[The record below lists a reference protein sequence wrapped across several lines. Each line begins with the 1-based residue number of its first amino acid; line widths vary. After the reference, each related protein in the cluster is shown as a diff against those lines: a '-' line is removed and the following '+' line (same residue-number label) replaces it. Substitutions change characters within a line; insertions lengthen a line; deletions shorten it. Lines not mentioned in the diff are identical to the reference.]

1 MMNRLKYIIG
11 LFVLVFSLN
20 ACKERGTE
28 KETNS
33 VNKTDTRR
41 NTTGTENTLVRD
53 SASPR
58 RDSAQHGGPDEPAH

>member
-1 MMNRLKYIIG
+1 MKCFKYIVG
-11 LFVLVFSLN
+11 LYTALVFLC
-20 ACKERGTE
+20 ACNDRGTE

-41 NTTGTENTLVRD
+41 NTTGTENTLVAD
-53 SASPR
+53 SAAPR